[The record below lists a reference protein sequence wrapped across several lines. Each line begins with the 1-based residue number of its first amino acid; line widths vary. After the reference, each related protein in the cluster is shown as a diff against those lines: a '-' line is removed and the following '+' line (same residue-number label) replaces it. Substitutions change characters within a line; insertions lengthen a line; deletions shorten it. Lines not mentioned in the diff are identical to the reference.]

1 MWPHFDLIFRYE
13 GDLKQRVA
21 YYNLIKQ
28 NNLKLEDDSIVSIKK
43 KIDELMGKPTTR
55 NEGLILLYNA
65 ILQNSSFFVENWGQ
79 IIMGSLMAT
88 DSFLSKEL
96 VLKVLNEIITNF
108 SHEHVCQQ
116 SFQKIIPLVMPLLL
130 NMKDEPI
137 KHTLH
142 TLALCMK
149 NLPDLLGNY
158 VPDIEKFLVKQLSN
172 SDTEVVL
179 ASAEC
184 FATLPLCVAYS
195 EKGKFTLREM
205 WKETFLKALNT
216 IEIVLNGILK
226 NKEKIDYIDC
236 ATLPHFKVPI
246 FKEDETFSDEDCS
259 ILPLIKIF
267 GTLCQWIGKM
277 LRTEACTVD
286 VPVSEL
292 FGTFQ
297 RIFSIEEVLQING
310 VDKPRYSLLK
320 LSYPLLLNSSFI
332 ILEAL
337 ISNIPMI
344 EENDSFVKFMLRCL
358 DVTKILVETESVKK
372 HIRGCIWKLLSMWL
386 KRCGSKGVYE
396 LITNETLIN
405 EVLLDIDIDRTES
418 FKPKIESNFT
428 YVERGHKEKAEACA
442 QGLKVLK
449 NLIQNGGGIM
459 SKNYMDR
466 IWIEVLN
473 SARYMT
479 LILNSSK
486 VKQAPYSD
494 ELCRKMLL
502 EVLLTCSVSS
512 NPLNMKNIILSQN
525 MFKLVSNKDTSLK
538 VFDVC
543 NRANKWFQ
551 HFFHPRTPLP
561 RALCHPKANNKSQ
574 SEIIENIK
582 SHWDNSL
589 HNGLSADDR
598 ITDAATTT
606 QRESVYCNME
616 NEADMMSAEQLED
629 NSQMTHHSYRKQ
641 SSQSDESLRGFEYE
655 PDYDEIATE
664 PSYIPGDS
672 LKIAPIHTSAVN
684 VQSSEVEQSSNA
696 EMKTD
701 VQNSEDTTRA
711 HGYQCSE
718 NEKDQVVEILDD
730 AVSEKESSPVKPL
743 KEDATISNG
752 LKEYENEEIDDD
764 AGDEGDEEDED
775 EEEEEEEDEEE
786 NENQSNNR
794 YTHESDDERAAKR
807 PRISTEEEQVDEG
820 EEKEESSSQLQSD
833 DEENEE
839 AENDDDIPRQ
849 TETSSQEKNS
859 DESQGGCELAERSSS
874 PTITEMCEDLVLAEP
889 TEIS

>member
-1 MWPHFDLIFRYE
+1 M
-13 GDLKQRVA
+13 K
-21 YYNLIKQ
+21 
-28 NNLKLEDDSIVSIKK
+28 
-43 KIDELMGKPTTR
+43 
-55 NEGLILLYNA
+55 GLILLYNA

-137 KHTLH
+137 KHTFH

-158 VPDIEKFLVKQLSN
+158 VQLSN
-172 SDTEVVL
+172 SDTEVVQ

-195 EKGKFTLREM
+195 EKGKYTLREM
-205 WKETFLKALNT
+205 WKEMFLKALNT
-216 IEIVLNGILK
+216 IEIVMNGILK
-226 NKEKIDYIDC
+226 NNQKTDYIDC
-236 ATLPHFKVPI
+236 ASLPHFKVPI
-246 FKEDETFSDEDCS
+246 FQEDETFSDEDCS

-297 RIFSIEEVLQING
+297 RIFSIEDVLQTNG
-310 VDKPRYSLLK
+310 VDTPRYSLLK

-344 EENDSFVKFMLRCL
+344 EENDSFVKFMRRCL
-358 DVTKILVETESVKK
+358 DVTNILVERESVKK

-405 EVLLDIDIDRTES
+405 EILLDIDIDRTES
-418 FKPKIESNFT
+418 FKPKMESNFT
-428 YVERGHKEKAEACA
+428 CVERGHKEKSEACA
-442 QGLKVLK
+442 QVLK

-459 SKNYMDR
+459 SKNDMDR
-466 IWIEVLN
+466 IWIAVLN

-543 NRANKWFQ
+543 NRANKWFK
-551 HFFHPRTPLP
+551 HFFHPRAPLP
-561 RALCHPKANNKSQ
+561 RALCHPKANNKSR

-582 SHWDNSL
+582 SHWDNTL
-589 HNGLSADDR
+589 HNGLSAGDR

-616 NEADMMSAEQLED
+616 NEANMISAEQVED
-629 NSQMTHHSYRKQ
+629 NSQMTRHSYRKQ

-655 PDYDEIATE
+655 PDYDQIATE

-672 LKIAPIHTSAVN
+672 LKVAPIHTSAVN

-701 VQNSEDTTRA
+701 VQNSEGTTRA
-711 HGYQCSE
+711 HGYQFSE
-718 NEKDQVVEILDD
+718 NDKDQVVEILDD

-743 KEDATISNG
+743 KEDATVFNG
-752 LKEYENEEIDDD
+752 LKEDDD

-775 EEEEEEEDEEE
+775 EDDDEEEEEEEEDEEE
-786 NENQSNNR
+786 NENRSIR
-794 YTHESDDERAAKR
+794 YAHESDDERAAKR
-807 PRISTEEEQVDEG
+807 PRISSEDEQVDDEEEE

-833 DEENEE
+833 DDENEE
-839 AENDDDIPRQ
+839 AENDDDIRRQ
-849 TETSSQEKNS
+849 TETSNQEKNS